1 MTSAEQSNGV
11 GRRSVARAAAWT
23 IPAVSL
29 VAAAPAFASSVILP
43 PSTWYYAGVSAGTV
57 SGNIGVYD
65 LNGRNNA
72 AQPAALPVGT
82 TVLVTPAFGV
92 TMQIMSVVG
101 GTYVNNPNGTATVT
115 VNSNVS
121 ALQVYYN
128 LTGDRIGPGITFL
141 ATVPGLQPPTDTKT
155 SQIVAG

>member
-43 PSTWYYAGVSAGTV
+43 PSTWYYAWISSECTCGEGD
-57 SGNIGVYD
+57 YE
-65 LNGRNNA
+65 LYGRNNA

-82 TVLVTPAFGV
+82 TVLVTPAPGV
-92 TMQIMSVVG
+92 TMQFLALVG

-121 ALQVYYN
+121 ALQVYYK
-128 LTGDRIGPGITFL
+128 LTGPVGPGITFL